1 MSRPRIAVAHDYL
14 TQRGGAERVVASI
27 SRAFPDATIYT
38 TLYDPD
44 STFPEFEDATIVTS
58 PLQHVAAFRRDHRLA
73 LPLLPYAVSRMHI
86 DADLVIA
93 SSSGWAHGISTSGR
107 KLVYCHAPA
116 RWLYQSE
123 NYLGGSRLSSARGWG
138 LLTVGSW
145 LRGWDRRAAASADR
159 YVVNSRVIQ
168 ARVGDAYGIQAA
180 VLPPP
185 VGVDHTGEHR
195 PVPQVAA
202 WADEG
207 YHLLVSRLL
216 PYKNVDQAIEAF
228 RDLPERLVIVG
239 AGPLQ
244 EQLAATLP
252 SNIVMLSDLD
262 DAALRW
268 LYANAIALVAPSLE
282 DFGLGPIEAAAF
294 GKPTIALRAGG
305 YLDTVDEAV
314 NGHFFSEPV
323 AATIREAVV
332 ASRSRTYD
340 PDAIQLHADY
350 FSEANFHERLRR
362 EVDDLLKRVKH
373 VTPPPDPTDLP
384 ATG

>member
-1 MSRPRIAVAHDYL
+1 MTRPRVAIAHDYL

-38 TLYDPD
+38 TLYNPE
-44 STFPEFEDATIVTS
+44 STFPEFADATIITS
-58 PLQHVAAFRRDHRLA
+58 PAQRVAAFRRDHRLA

-93 SSSGWAHGISTSGR
+93 SSSGWAHGITASGR

-123 NYLGGSRLSSARGWG
+123 NYLGGSQLRSVRGWG
-138 LLTVGSW
+138 LLTVRSW
-145 LRGWDRRAAASADR
+145 LRGWDGRAAASADR

-168 ARVGDAYGIQAA
+168 ARVKDAYGIQAA

-185 VGVDHTGEHR
+185 VGVDHTGEHQ
-195 PVPQVAA
+195 PVPQVAD
-202 WADEG
+202 WAG
-207 YHLLVSRLL
+207 GAYHLLVSRLL

-244 EQLAATLP
+244 DQLRATLP
-252 SNIVMLSDLD
+252 ANILMLSDLD
-262 DAALRW
+262 DASLRW
-268 LYANAIALVAPSLE
+268 LYANATALVAPSLE

-305 YLDTVDEAV
+305 YLDTVDEAI

-323 AATIREAVV
+323 AAAIREAVV
-332 ASRSRTYD
+332 ASRARVFD
-340 PDAIQLHADY
+340 PDAIRFHADY
-350 FSEANFHERLRR
+350 FSEAHFHERLHR
-362 EVDDLLKRVKH
+362 EVDDLLQTATPF
-373 VTPPPDPTDLP
+373 TPPAGP
-384 ATG
+384 